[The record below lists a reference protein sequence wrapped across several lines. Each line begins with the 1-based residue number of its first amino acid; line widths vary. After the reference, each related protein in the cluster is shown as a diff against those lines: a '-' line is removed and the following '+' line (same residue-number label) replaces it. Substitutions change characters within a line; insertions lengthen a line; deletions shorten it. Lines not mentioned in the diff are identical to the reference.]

1 MRSRPHQGSST
12 ATCSWCGRP
21 AEGRLCETCKLGLE
35 KYPDQ
40 NPPIVAAY
48 VGYVG
53 QDVTELETYL
63 ARWAAFDRWLEAN
76 QPQPGRVLPPTR

>member
-1 MRSRPHQGSST
+1 MRTGPSQGSST
-12 ATCSWCGRP
+12 AICSWCRRP

-40 NPPIVAAY
+40 NPPIVA
-48 VGYVG
+48 VYVG
-53 QDVTELETYL
+53 QGLTELESYL
-63 ARWAAFDRWLEAN
+63 TRWAEFDRWLEAR

>member
-1 MRSRPHQGSST
+1 MRSRPHQGPSRGT
-12 ATCSWCGRP
+12 AECSWCGRP

-48 VGYVG
+48 VGQG
-53 QDVTELETYL
+53 LGELEAYL
-63 ARWAAFDRWLEAN
+63 TRWAEFDCWLEAHQ
-76 QPQPGRVLPPTR
+76 QPARFVPPTL

>member
-1 MRSRPHQGSST
+1 MRSRPHQGPSRGT

-21 AEGRLCETCKLGLE
+21 ADGRLCETCKLGLE

-48 VGYVG
+48 VGQG
-53 QDVTELETYL
+53 LGELESYL
-63 ARWAAFDRWLEAN
+63 TRWAEFGCWLEAHQ
-76 QPQPGRVLPPTR
+76 QPAPFVPPTR

>member
-1 MRSRPHQGSST
+1 MRSGPPQRSST

-21 AEGRLCETCKLGLE
+21 AEGGLCETCKLGLE

-48 VGYVG
+48 VGQG
-53 QDVTELETYL
+53 LGELESYL
-63 ARWAAFDRWLEAN
+63 GRWAEFDSWLESN
-76 QPQPGRVLPPTR
+76 QPQPDRASPPTR

>member
-1 MRSRPHQGSST
+1 MRSGPPRGSST
-12 ATCSWCGRP
+12 AACSWCGRP

-48 VGYVG
+48 VGEG
-53 QDVTELETYL
+53 LTELATYL
-63 ARWAAFDRWLEAN
+63 GRWAEFDRWLEAN
-76 QPQPGRVLPPTR
+76 HPQPGRALPSTR

>member
-1 MRSRPHQGSST
+1 MKSRPPQGPSRGT

-21 AEGRLCETCKLGLE
+21 ATGRLCETCKLGLE

-48 VGYVG
+48 LGDG
-53 QDVTELETYL
+53 FRELEAYL
-63 ARWAAFDRWLEAN
+63 GRWAEFDRWLTAN
-76 QPQPGRVLPPTR
+76 QPQPSRARPATR

>member
-1 MRSRPHQGSST
+1 MRGRQSQGALT
-12 ATCSWCGRP
+12 ETCSWCGRP

-48 VGYVG
+48 VGQG
-53 QDVTELETYL
+53 VTELETYL
-63 ARWAAFDRWLEAN
+63 ARWAEFASWLEAR
-76 QPQPGRVLPPTR
+76 QPQPGRSLPPTR

>member
-1 MRSRPHQGSST
+1 MRSRPHQGPSRGT

-21 AEGRLCETCKLGLE
+21 ADGRLCETCKLGLE

-48 VGYVG
+48 VGQG
-53 QDVTELETYL
+53 LGELESYL
-63 ARWAAFDRWLEAN
+63 TRWAEFGCWLEAHQ
-76 QPQPGRVLPPTR
+76 QPARFVPPTR

>member
-1 MRSRPHQGSST
+1 MRSTPHQGPSRGT

-21 AEGRLCETCKLGLE
+21 ADGRLCETCKLGLE

-48 VGYVG
+48 VGQG
-53 QDVTELETYL
+53 LGELESYL
-63 ARWAAFDRWLEAN
+63 TRWAEFGCWLEAYQ
-76 QPQPGRVLPPTR
+76 QPAPFVPPTR

>member
-1 MRSRPHQGSST
+1 MRSRPHQGPSHGT

-21 AEGRLCETCKLGLE
+21 ADGRLCETCKLGLE

-48 VGYVG
+48 VGQG
-53 QDVTELETYL
+53 LGELEAYL
-63 ARWAAFDRWLEAN
+63 TRWAEFDCWLEAHQ
-76 QPQPGRVLPPTR
+76 QPARFVPPTL